1 MTQTQSN
8 NLRSNLEYIRLFRH
22 PDRLD
27 GQEEYYLTNL
37 ESAVEFIQNISA
49 KDLKIDPNDYQRKL
63 NSDNTQSFDLL
74 EMNPPNPLEV
84 ENLALKS
91 ALNTFIEKIYKLKT
105 VSFEDQT
112 VKDLKVVNTAAFDL
126 LEQVT

>member
-1 MTQTQSN
+1 
-8 NLRSNLEYIRLFRH
+8 
-22 PDRLD
+22 
-27 GQEEYYLTNL
+27 
-37 ESAVEFIQNISA
+37 
-49 KDLKIDPNDYQRKL
+49 
-63 NSDNTQSFDLL
+63 
-74 EMNPPNPLEV
+74 MNPPNPLEV

-112 VKDLKVVNTAAFDL
+112 VKDLNMVNTAAFDL